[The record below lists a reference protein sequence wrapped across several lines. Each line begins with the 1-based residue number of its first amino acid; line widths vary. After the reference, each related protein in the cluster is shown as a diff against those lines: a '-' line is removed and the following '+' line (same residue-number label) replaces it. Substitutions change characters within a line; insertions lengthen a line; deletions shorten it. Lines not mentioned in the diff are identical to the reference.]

1 MKEDQTLRRVPF
13 RSFSVPDGKD
23 RLMEKNQQKQFSVK
37 NISIVGILCAIAYVA
52 KLISTVFPQVAG
64 FLSFDLKDVV
74 IVIGGFM
81 MGPVTAAVIT
91 LVVSLVEMVTVST
104 TGPIGFLMNVL
115 ASGSFACIASIIY
128 KRKHDLRGAIL
139 GLVLGTVCMTAVMLL
154 WNWLITPLYMKVD
167 RSVVTRMLIPVF
179 LPFNLVK
186 GGINATL
193 TLLLYKPVVTALR
206 KAHLLSENTG
216 SARETKWGLIAASG
230 VLLVS
235 FVLLALALAGKL

>member
-1 MKEDQTLRRVPF
+1 
-13 RSFSVPDGKD
+13 
-23 RLMEKNQQKQFSVK
+23 MEKSQQNKFNVK
-37 NISIVGILCAIAYVA
+37 TISTIGILCAIAYVA

-81 MGPVTAAVIT
+81 MGPVTAAIIT

-115 ASGSFACIASIIY
+115 ASGSFACIASILY
-128 KRKHDLRGAIL
+128 KRKHDLRGAII
-139 GLVLGTVCMTAVMLL
+139 GLALGTLCMTAVMLL

-167 RSVVTRMLIPVF
+167 RSVVAGMLIPVF

-206 KAHLLSENTG
+206 KAHLLSESTE
-216 SARETKWGLIAASG
+216 SKRETKWGLIAASA

-235 FVLLALALAGKL
+235 FVLLALVLAGKL